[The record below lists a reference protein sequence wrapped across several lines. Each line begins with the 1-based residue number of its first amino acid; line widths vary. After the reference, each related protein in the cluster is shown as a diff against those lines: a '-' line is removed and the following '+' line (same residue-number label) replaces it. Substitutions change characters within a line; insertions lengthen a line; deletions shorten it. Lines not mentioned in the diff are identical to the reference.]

1 MSNISL
7 ETENQQLQACIGQLQ
22 HVEQENQQLS
32 TQVNQLVRAERKLI
46 EFQDKL
52 DLQVNHYRQLNEIA
66 KRLKATLAPTEIL
79 EIALEF
85 LLYGLNFERCLILRA
100 DSLRPASADRPAAAL
115 NHEPQIE
122 PVGQFRA
129 FLWDGYEGADLVD
142 RAITIDITL
151 LELLSDSQPDQL
163 LSGQD
168 FVISP
173 LSAPIAPMLSALL
186 GLDEFILCAVRG
198 TATDLPSTPEY
209 LIAVGNSADRAK
221 LFSRVTLDA
230 DYLVVLANLLAQI
243 SGAIGQ
249 SLLYQSTCNQAAT
262 LQSTLQKLQSTQTQL
277 IQTEKMS
284 ALGQL
289 LAGIAHEINNPVNF
303 IYGNLTYAAAYT
315 QDLLS
320 LVRLYQAH
328 QSTAHQS
335 PAHQSPAPPAIQEA
349 LDEMDFEFLCEDFPQ
364 VIASMQVGAARIQEI
379 VLSLRNFSR
388 TDEAAFKP
396 VNLHDGLESTLMILQ
411 HRLKASSDR
420 PAIKIAKHYGDLPGV
435 ACALGLVNQ
444 VFMNLLSNAIDALE
458 SAYQEQL
465 IQQPEIQIW
474 TERTPLA
481 VLVRIID
488 NGTGIPEQ
496 VRDRLFDPFFTTKP
510 VGKGTGLGL
519 SISHQI
525 ITEKH
530 GGRLECHSTPGQGTE
545 FRIWLPLQSTAG
557 PVAAAAVAQEPI
569 TL

>member
-7 ETENQQLQACIGQLQ
+7 ETENQQLQACVVQLQ
-22 HVEQENQQLS
+22 RVEQENQQLS

-46 EFQDKL
+46 EFQDQL

-100 DSLRPASADRPAAAL
+100 DRPTAAPD
-115 NHEPQIE
+115 HEPQMA
-122 PVGQFRA
+122 PSVGQFRTL
-129 FLWDGYEGADLVD
+129 LWDGYDGADLAD
-142 RAITIDITL
+142 RAITIDVNL

-163 LSGQD
+163 FGGQD

-173 LSAPIAPMLSALL
+173 LSAPIAPTLSALL

-198 TATDLPSTPEY
+198 AATDLPSTPQY

-249 SLLYQSTCNQAAT
+249 SLLYQSTCDQAAT
-262 LQSTLQKLQSTQTQL
+262 LQNTLQKLQSTQAQL

-315 QDLLS
+315 QALLS

-388 TDEAAFKP
+388 TDETAFKP

-420 PAIKIAKHYGDLPGV
+420 PVIKIAKHYGDLPGV
-435 ACALGLVNQ
+435 ACAAGLVNQ

-496 VRDRLFDPFFTTKP
+496 VRERLFDPFFTTKP

-557 PVAAAAVAQEPI
+557 PVAAAAVA
-569 TL
+569 